1 MAWEKVEMTFLLQIP
16 NDITNIGNA
25 IVDWLTPFGLPQGVV
40 IGGFIAIGIIIWLRI
55 NYFRQPAHDFLGI
68 YEFTMPHRPDKF
80 KARVW
85 ALHQGK
91 RVDEMIEGFA
101 MFHKDNMD
109 SFNRI
114 STLLDQNRH
123 IANAYLLHYEDTE
136 IATKRSGWA
145 LMLTNAPLED
155 GHYYHTIDAI
165 KHMLSMPTKIN
176 LVAQSGFTGF
186 LDVGAGKWVDSKG
199 HLYSP
204 CDQIYYPMQPII
216 PSVQPP
222 EEIRTSAKVML
233 SMAAEVEQTIT
244 TMRESHRNEII
255 AKAADERAS
264 AAESLSRRLQAQ
276 VNHERR
282 QRIKK
287 DYWSGQLTTI
297 GTPLSLA
304 LILIVIGGCAVMLP
318 DIFSK
323 NLPGYTSQH
332 YIAAAVMIGGIIVW
346 AIGHFSNRN
355 SGE

>member
-1 MAWEKVEMTFLLQIP
+1 MMFIRQATGDLA
-16 NDITNIGNA
+16 NIANG
-25 IVDWLTPFGLPQGVV
+25 IIDWLWPIGLPQIVV
-40 IGGFIAIGIIIWLRI
+40 IGGLIGLGIIIWWRV
-55 NYFRQPAHDFLGI
+55 NYYRQPAHDFLGI
-68 YEFTMPHRPDKF
+68 YEFSMPHRPDKF

-85 ALHQGK
+85 ALHNQK
-91 RVDEMIEGFA
+91 RVDELIEGFA
-101 MFHKDNMD
+101 MFHRDDMEA
-109 SFNRI
+109 FNKI
-114 STLLDQNRH
+114 SALLDENRR
-123 IANAYLLHYEDTE
+123 IANGYLLRYEDTE

-155 GHYYHTIDAI
+155 GRFYHTIDAI

-186 LDVGAGKWVDSKG
+186 IDIGAGRYRDPNG
-199 HLYSP
+199 HLYEN

-216 PSVQPP
+216 ATEQTP
-222 EEIRTSAKVML
+222 EEIRTSAKVLL
-233 SMAAEVEQTIT
+233 SMAAEVDQTLIT
-244 TMRESHRNEII
+244 LRESRRNEII

-264 AAESLSRRLQAQ
+264 LAESTSRRLQAQ

-304 LILIVIGGCAVMLP
+304 LIIGVILVCGVMLP
-318 DIFSK
+318 DIFAK
-323 NLPGYTSQH
+323 NIPGYTQQH
-332 YIAAAVMIGGIIVW
+332 YIGLAILIGGSIVW
-346 AIGHFSNRN
+346 FIGNRANRN